1 VHVSVV
7 KINVLQVP
15 EGRGEMLEQRFAAR
29 AGEVEKVDGFESFEL
44 MRPTEGFDRYLVVT
58 RWRDEES
65 FQGWLASNAFQKGH
79 AQAGGGEGAPAGGHP
94 GGSEGGGEQAGG
106 HPGGQPGGHP
116 GGHPGGQPGGD
127 APQPAATGSEL
138 WSFEIVTSA
147 VKQP

>member
-1 VHVSVV
+1 VLVSVV

-15 EGRGEMLEQRFAAR
+15 EGRGEVLEQRFAAR

-65 FQGWLASNAFQKGH
+65 FQGWLTSNAFQKGH
-79 AQAGGGEGAPAGGHP
+79 AQAGGGEGASAGGHP
-94 GGSEGGGEQAGG
+94 GGSEGGGEEAGG
-106 HPGGQPGGHP
+106 HPGG
-116 GGHPGGQPGGD
+116 PGGQPGDG